1 MEESD
6 LIINAR
12 RGEEAAWE
20 ALVRQHQEPA
30 FRLAY
35 LILGDAADAEDV
47 AQEAF
52 IRALQALERF
62 DTDRPF
68 RPWLLSIT
76 ANLARNRRR
85 SIGRYLAAVR
95 RLARGKPEPVTPA
108 ATRDARRWEAE
119 ILWQAL
125 RRLSAMD
132 QEVIY
137 LRFFLELSVEETA
150 EALGVAPGTVKS
162 RLHRA
167 LARLRGVIQREF
179 PILLKGRYLLRTRR
193 QSS

>member
-1 MEESD
+1 VNESD

-12 RGEEAAWE
+12 WGEEAAWE

-35 LILGDAADAEDV
+35 LMLGDAADAEDV

-52 IRALQALERF
+52 VRAFQSLDRF
-62 DTDRPF
+62 DTDRRF

-95 RLARGKPEPVTPA
+95 RLVRASPDPVTPA

-125 RRLSAMD
+125 RRLSSTD

-150 EALGVAPGTVKS
+150 EALGIPPGTVKS

-179 PILLKGRYLLRTRR
+179 PILLEGRLA
-193 QSS
+193 

>member
-1 MEESD
+1 VSESD
-6 LIINAR
+6 LISNAR

-35 LILGDAADAEDV
+35 LMLGDAADAEDV

-52 IRALQALERF
+52 VRAFQSLDRF
-62 DTDRPF
+62 DTDRRF

-95 RLARGKPEPVTPA
+95 RLVRASPAPVTPA
-108 ATRDARRWEAE
+108 RTRDARRWEAE
-119 ILWQAL
+119 VLWQAL

-132 QEVIY
+132 QEIIY
-137 LRFFLELSVEETA
+137 LRFFLELSVDETA
-150 EALGVAPGTVKS
+150 EALGVPPGTVKS

-167 LARLRGVIQREF
+167 LTRLRGVIRREF
-179 PILLKGRYLLRTRR
+179 PILLEGRLA
-193 QSS
+193 